1 MTQGLIMEI
10 FRDGIVTAFMLA
22 APILI
27 VSVAVGL
34 VVSVLQAA
42 TQINEQ
48 ALSFVPKLIA
58 IGIMLL
64 ILGPWMMGRISEFT
78 IRLFTLIATNG

>member
-1 MTQGLIMEI
+1 MNQGIIMEI
-10 FRDGIVTAFMLA
+10 FRDGLVTAFILA

-27 VSVAVGL
+27 ASVGVGL

-42 TQINEQ
+42 TQISEQ
-48 ALSFVPKLIA
+48 TLSFVPKLIA

-64 ILGPWMMGRISEFT
+64 VLGPWMMERMNEFT
-78 IRLFTLIATNG
+78 ERLFTLIATHG